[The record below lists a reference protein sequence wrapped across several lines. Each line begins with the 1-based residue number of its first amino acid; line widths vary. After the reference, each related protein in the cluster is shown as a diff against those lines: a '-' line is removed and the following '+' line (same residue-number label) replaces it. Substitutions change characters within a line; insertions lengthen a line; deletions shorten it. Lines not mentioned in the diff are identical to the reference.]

1 MSLGTNLGDKE
12 KNLRDAVHKIEEQI
26 GKVISLSA
34 FYMTA
39 PWGFESDNSF
49 LNAAVCIET
58 ELLPLEVLQKTQEIE
73 RELGRTHKS
82 TGGVYSDRLIDIDL
96 LMYDDL
102 ILSATSPS
110 GAELNLPH
118 PLMAERDFVMKHTI
132 SFLAKPSTS
141 FSWFSLRGMIGLPVT
156 LKTITFPVCSA
167 CGAFPFI
174 ISMMT
179 SSFSELYSAQYFS
192 SLVIF
197 SSKAHISSSS
207 PSTLMTLPRATI
219 RSFGYKALINCMLAL
234 FTP

>member
-39 PWGFESDNSF
+39 PWGFESDNGF

-102 ILSATSPS
+102 ILSATSSS

-118 PLMAERDFVMKHTI
+118 PLMAERDFVMRPMAEIAPELVHPVLGKTM
-132 SFLAKPSTS
+132 
-141 FSWFSLRGMIGLPVT
+141 SLLLSLLIGDKL
-156 LKTITFPVCSA
+156 
-167 CGAFPFI
+167 
-174 ISMMT
+174 
-179 SSFSELYSAQYFS
+179 
-192 SLVIF
+192 
-197 SSKAHISSSS
+197 
-207 PSTLMTLPRATI
+207 R
-219 RSFGYKALINCMLAL
+219 
-234 FTP
+234 